1 MGFCHTSGDGADA
14 CRAHQLD
21 AHPRA
26 RVDLLQ
32 VVDQLGKVFDRINVM
47 VRWRRNERHAR
58 R

>member
-1 MGFCHTSGDGADA
+1 MCFCHTRGDGADA
-14 CRAHQLD
+14 RCTHQLD

-32 VVDQLGKVFDRINVM
+32 VVNQLGKVFDRINVM